1 VSSQVIDCVRMGW
14 AVHQLFEHP
23 DSELYDFAVRHLAEM
38 LEKLKADYYAE
49 SFPL

>member
-1 VSSQVIDCVRMGW
+1 MGW